1 MVPCTR
7 LCRGGRPVFG
17 KMLRSIQ
24 KLGSCFVCILG
35 NVRVTFAGEP
45 SERPVVQHD
54 LSFLII
60 LVWHDFIECHDP
72 ISACG
77 SETLILT
84 YAVRG
89 GETRTPR
96 IFDGRAGC
104 DPTTW
109 RGDTS
114 GNSLAA
120 AGSQFLLTALWATG
134 ENYRSEAV
142 VVVQDFSHWPSTTW
156 CNNWG
161 KSMQ

>member
-45 SERPVVQHD
+45 SERPVVQH
-54 LSFLII
+54 
-60 LVWHDFIECHDP
+60 P